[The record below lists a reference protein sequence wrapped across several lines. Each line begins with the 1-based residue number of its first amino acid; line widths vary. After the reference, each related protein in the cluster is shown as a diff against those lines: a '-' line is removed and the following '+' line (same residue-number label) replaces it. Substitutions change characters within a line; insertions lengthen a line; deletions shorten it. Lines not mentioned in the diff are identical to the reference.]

1 MPPAKRGRRMMDL
14 DGGGGEDRVGAL
26 PDEVLH
32 HMLSFLPARDA
43 VQTCRCVLARRWR
56 ELWKSATAGP
66 EDWGR
71 RRRRRRRRRRE
82 MARVQDMM
90 EFMDHLFLLRGLRA
104 GAARHARAQVLV

>member
-1 MPPAKRGRRMMDL
+1 MPPAKRGKEGGSGRRRRPHRRAA
-14 DGGGGEDRVGAL
+14 GRTRTSTHV
-26 PDEVLH
+26 
-32 HMLSFLPARDA
+32 LSFLPARDA